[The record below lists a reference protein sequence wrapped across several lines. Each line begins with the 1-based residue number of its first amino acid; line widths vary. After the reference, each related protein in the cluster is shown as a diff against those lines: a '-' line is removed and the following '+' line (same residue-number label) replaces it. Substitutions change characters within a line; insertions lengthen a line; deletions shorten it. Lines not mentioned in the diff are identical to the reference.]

1 MLKEKPEIAKKS
13 FWQRSKPVIKE
24 YGESLLIAF
33 VLAMLIRTF
42 VVQAF
47 KIPTGSMKPTFTEG
61 DRILVSKFIYRFREP
76 QRGDIIVFKYPED
89 PKLAFIKRLI
99 GKSGDNL
106 KIKNGKILLDDKELS
121 QKQINAN
128 FYYNRGKYGGV
139 GQEIEVP
146 DNALFALGDN
156 SANSRD
162 SRYWGFVPRKN
173 LIGKA
178 ILIYWPPN
186 RVRLVE

>member
-1 MLKEKPEIAKKS
+1 MIKEKPEVVKKS
-13 FWQRSKPVIKE
+13 FWQRHKAVIKE

-33 VLAMLIRTF
+33 VLAMIIRAF

-47 KIPTGSMKPTFTEG
+47 KIPTGSMKPTLMER
-61 DRILVSKFIYRFREP
+61 DRILVSKFIYKFREP
-76 QRGDIIVFKYPED
+76 KRGDVIVFKYPEN

-99 GKSGDNL
+99 GKSGDKL
-106 KIKNGKILLDDKELS
+106 KIKNGRILIDEKEIS
-121 QKQINAN
+121 EEQIITN
-128 FYYNRGKYGGV
+128 FYYNRGHYGGI
-139 GQEIEVP
+139 GQDIIVP
-146 DNALFALGDN
+146 PDALYALGDN

>member
-1 MLKEKPEIAKKS
+1 MLKEKPELSKKS
-13 FWQRSKPVIKE
+13 FWQKAKPVVKE

-61 DRILVSKFIYRFREP
+61 DRILVNKFIYKFREP
-76 QRGDIIVFKYPED
+76 QRGDVIVFKYPENM
-89 PKLAFIKRLI
+89 KLAFIKRLI
-99 GKSGDNL
+99 GKSGENL
-106 KIKNGKILLDDKELS
+106 EIKNGRILIDDKKITE
-121 QKQINAN
+121 KQINAN
-128 FYYNRGKYGGV
+128 FYYNRGDYGGA
-139 GQEIEVP
+139 GQEIKVP
-146 DNALFALGDN
+146 ADAFYALGDN

-162 SRYWGFVPRKN
+162 SRYWGFVPQKN

-178 ILIYWPPN
+178 ILIYWPPY

>member
-1 MLKEKPEIAKKS
+1 MLEKKS
-13 FWQRSKPVIKE
+13 QESKKLFWQKAKPIIKE

-33 VLAMLIRTF
+33 VLAMVIRAF

-47 KIPTGSMKPTFTEG
+47 KIPTGSMKPTFMEG
-61 DRILVSKFIYRFREP
+61 DRILVSKFIYKFKYPE
-76 QRGDIIVFKYPED
+76 RGDVIVFKYPED

-99 GKSGDNL
+99 GKSGDTL
-106 KIKNGKILLDDKELS
+106 VIKNGRILIDGKES
-121 QKQINAN
+121 TVKEVNAN
-128 FYYNRGKYGGV
+128 FYYNRGEYGGID
-139 GQEIEVP
+139 QEMKVP
-146 DNALFALGDN
+146 EEAFYTLGDN

-162 SRYWGFVPRKN
+162 SRYWGFVPKKN

>member
-1 MLKEKPEIAKKS
+1 MLKEKPEVPKKS

-33 VLAMLIRTF
+33 VLAMIIRTF

-61 DRILVSKFIYRFREP
+61 DRILVNKFIYKFREP
-76 QRGDIIVFKYPED
+76 ERGEVIVFKYPEN

-99 GKSGDNL
+99 GKSGENL
-106 KIKNGKILLDDKELS
+106 KIKNGRILINGREITE
-121 QKQINAN
+121 KQISAN
-128 FYYNRGKYGGV
+128 FYYNRGKYGGTE
-139 GQEIEVP
+139 QEIKVP
-146 DNALFALGDN
+146 ADTLYALGDN

-162 SRYWGFVPRKN
+162 SRYWGFIPEKN
-173 LIGKA
+173 MIGKA
-178 ILIYWPPN
+178 ILIYWPPY

>member
-1 MLKEKPEIAKKS
+1 MLRNPQINKKS
-13 FWQRSKPVIKE
+13 FWQKAKPVIKE

-33 VLAMLIRTF
+33 ILAMIIRTF

-61 DRILVSKFIYRFREP
+61 DRILVNKFIYKFKDP
-76 QRGDIIVFKYPED
+76 KRGDVIVFKYPED

-99 GKSGDNL
+99 GKPGDTIM
-106 KIKNGKILLDDKELS
+106 IKNGRILIDGQESSL
-121 QKQINAN
+121 KQINAN
-128 FYYNRGKYGGV
+128 FYYNRGKYGGID
-139 GQEIEVP
+139 QSISVP
-146 DNALFALGDN
+146 KESLFTLGDN

-162 SRYWGFVPRKN
+162 SRYWGFVPEKN
-173 LIGKA
+173 MIGKA

-186 RVRLVE
+186 RVRLID

>member
-1 MLKEKPEIAKKS
+1 MFKEKSELTKKT
-13 FWQRSKPVIKE
+13 FWEKAKPVVKE

-33 VLAMLIRTF
+33 ILAMIIRAF

-47 KIPTGSMKPTFTEG
+47 KIPTGSMKPTFMEG
-61 DRILVSKFIYRFREP
+61 DRILVSKFIYKFKEP
-76 QRGDIIVFKYPED
+76 ERGDVIVFKYPEN

-99 GKSGDNL
+99 GKSGDKV
-106 KIKNGKILLDDKELS
+106 KIKNGRIMIDGKES
-121 QKQINAN
+121 TDQQINAN

-139 GQEIEVP
+139 EQEISIP

-162 SRYWGFVPRKN
+162 SRYWGFVPDKN